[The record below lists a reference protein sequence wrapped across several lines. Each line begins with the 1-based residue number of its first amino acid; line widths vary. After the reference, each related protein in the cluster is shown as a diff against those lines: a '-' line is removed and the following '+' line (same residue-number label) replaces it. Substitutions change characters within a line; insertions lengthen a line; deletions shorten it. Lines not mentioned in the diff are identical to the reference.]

1 MTPTLQLYLAAM
13 KPTFS
18 PLEGDENKGHK
29 TSIMYEVDSGGEAL
43 NDGSHYLGFTFVRL
57 YVEDECIYIVYWIES
72 EDENLDEMNIETR
85 IPMSEASLDGVV
97 YWINSHCQEAGEAAE
112 TLYPGVEQR
121 SRNYSKKRL
130 GL

>member
-18 PLEGDENKGHK
+18 PFEGDEDKGHK
-29 TSIMYEVDSGGEAL
+29 TSIMYEVDSDGDAL
-43 NDGSHYLGFTFVRL
+43 DDDSRYLGFTFVRL
-57 YVEDECIYIVYWIES
+57 YVEDECIRIVYCLEIE
-72 EDENLDEMNIETR
+72 DTNLDEMNIKTR

-97 YWINSHCQEAGEAAE
+97 DWINSHYEEARDAAE